1 MNDLYEKISFY
12 KGLYKEIAVGFSE
25 DSYSGKP
32 IFIKH
37 FTELENGDL
46 DKHRTIFN
54 QEAADKGL
62 EHRDEKI
69 SFLIRNELWSNE
81 KENEISR
88 ISKQISDTEML
99 IKNLIIK
106 KQINDAKNKIKNL
119 KKNLSD
125 LENEKSD
132 MLGFCAEDYT
142 GKKLNELVIYFSFY
156 KDKELKEK
164 FFTQE
169 EFDILSEKD
178 LSNLIQILSRFYN
191 KFEYEKVKKIC
202 ASSFFMSLF
211 SLCDNSAYNF
221 FGKCVKDLTIL
232 QVNLFSQARYFK
244 SLMESQAQSNPP
256 SDITSDPDKMVE
268 WYESVE
274 NSAKTTSSTGDSS
287 GVGHFGASREELEK
301 MAGGKAMTLNE
312 IAAKKG
318 NKLTKQDF
326 INMHGL

>member
-46 DKHRTIFN
+46 DQYRRAFN
-54 QEAADKGL
+54 QEALDKGL
-62 EHRDEKI
+62 ESREEKLA
-69 SFLIRNELWSNE
+69 FLIRNQLWSNE
-81 KENEISR
+81 KEKEISQ

-99 IKNLIIK
+99 VKNLIIK

-119 KKNLSD
+119 RKSLSD

-132 MLGFCAEDYT
+132 MLGFCAEDYS
-142 GKKLNELVIYFSFY
+142 GKKLNELVIYYSFY

-169 EFDILSEKD
+169 DFDALSEKD
-178 LSNLIQILSRFYN
+178 LSNLIGILSGFYN
-191 KFEYEKVKKIC
+191 KFEYEKIKRIC
-202 ASSFFMSLF
+202 ASQFFMSLF
-211 SLCDNSAYNF
+211 ALCDNSAFNF
-221 FGKCVKDLTIL
+221 FGRHTKDLTIL
-232 QVNLFSQARYFK
+232 QVNLFSLARYFK
-244 SLMESQAQSNPP
+244 SLIESQAQSNPP

-274 NSAKTTSSTGDSS
+274 NSARAEGSGNSS
-287 GVGHFGASREELEK
+287 GVGYAGATREELEK
-301 MAGGKAMTLNE
+301 MAGGKAVTLNE
-312 IAAKKG
+312 MAAKKG
-318 NKLTKQDF
+318 GHLTKEDF